1 MKQKKNMNNN
11 ILMILDLLTGFW
23 VFITRDMILQF
34 PLLKKAIFFGI
45 PIILGSYF
53 IIYVLRR
60 ISKFRLKIYLEKLC
74 QISILLFSVNI
85 LLVSLRYYFFPPEI
99 IMYSNNDI
107 QKYGGDLHKFPI
119 LICAYHEKTL
129 YPQAQC
135 YLNNNNELITYLDLN
150 LNNLTDQSI
159 DIKKIKLNIKDYQ
172 KANPFRFQINRVI
185 GGDGEIKDHIYFGEL
200 ISNKEENYLTYCGD
214 EDQWDVLNNPNYNFK
229 PSGLHVKL
237 LPNDWDYFF
246 LAFKFDQSGIYK
258 FSYEIEYMI
267 NGEIK
272 SEESKIFSWY
282 MPSVVDYLDNDIQN
296 IYQFDLESISP
307 EEAYLVENIEDIFDN
322 DKQSSKQVQN
332 AVESLISK

>member
-1 MKQKKNMNNN
+1 MKEKKNIMDN
-11 ILMILDLLTGFW
+11 ILIALDLLAGFC

-34 PLLKKAIFFGI
+34 PLLKRTVLLGF

-53 IIYVLRR
+53 IIYVMRR
-60 ISKFRLKIYLEKLC
+60 ISRFRLKIYLEKVC
-74 QISILLFSVNI
+74 QILILGASISI
-85 LLVSLRYYFFPPEI
+85 TMIGLRYYFFPPDI
-99 IMYSNNDI
+99 ITYSDNDI

-119 LICAYHEKTL
+119 LICAYHDKTL

-135 YLNNNNELITYLDLN
+135 YLDNKNELITYLDLN

-159 DIKKIKLNIKDYQ
+159 DIRNIKINIKDYQ
-172 KANPFRFQINRVI
+172 KANPFRFQINRTI
-185 GGDGEIKDHIYFGEL
+185 GGDGEIKDHVYFGKL
-200 ISNKEENYLTYCGD
+200 ISNIEENYLTYCGD
-214 EDQWDVLNNPNYNFK
+214 EDKWDVLNNPNYNFQ

-237 LPNDWDYFF
+237 LPMDWDYFV

-282 MPSVVDYLDNDIQN
+282 MPSMDDYLNNDIQN
-296 IYQFDLESISP
+296 IYQFDSESISS

-322 DKQSSKQVQN
+322 NKQSSRQVRK
-332 AVESLISK
+332 AVESLMHK